1 MVNKISTMKTIQL
14 SATLRSETGKKAAK
28 ATRKSELIPA
38 IIYGGQKN
46 IMISIGEKDMKK
58 VVYTPDVFVVK
69 LNVDGE
75 TFDTIVKEIQF
86 HPVSDAIL
94 HVDFYQVSNDK
105 NITIALPVVLIGQ
118 AEGTKQGGKLIQ
130 VVRKLKVNG
139 LVKNLPENI
148 SIDVTQLELGKSIK
162 VGDLSF
168 KGYTLVDPMSTVIA
182 SVKSTRA
189 ARETQPTEAAPQQ

>member
-1 MVNKISTMKTIQL
+1 MPFCCWL
-14 SATLRSETGKKAAK
+14 
-28 ATRKSELIPA
+28 
-38 IIYGGQKN
+38 
-46 IMISIGEKDMKK
+46 
-58 VVYTPDVFVVK
+58 
-69 LNVDGE
+69 
-75 TFDTIVKEIQF
+75 
-86 HPVSDAIL
+86 
-94 HVDFYQVSNDK
+94 FYQVSNEIK
-105 NITIALPVVLIGQ
+105 ITIALGCVIGQ